1 VYFGQS
7 VERVEDLR
15 LLRGRGIYVDD
26 VAPEGLV
33 HAAVLRSSV
42 AHGSIR
48 RVDVAAAK
56 NVPGVI
62 AVFTGADF
70 DALPV
75 IPLRLAPM
83 EGVDRFL
90 QRPIATDKVR
100 FVGEPVAVVVADSR
114 EIAEDA
120 LDLIELEIEPLPPVV
135 DWEGSSAGASLLF
148 EQHGTNI
155 ATRYQ
160 VGFGD
165 PEAAFAQADYRR
177 KETFRCHRH
186 TACALETRGL
196 VAQWDE
202 QKAHLTVWGCTKV
215 LWYNRAAIAKALGLS
230 AEQVDLVGLDVGGGF
245 GVRGEL
251 YPEDFLI
258 PFLARAIKRPVK
270 WIEDRR
276 EHLMSSN
283 HSREISCDLE
293 IACRRDGTI
302 LALRG
307 IVYANMGAY
316 IRTNG
321 GVVPA
326 KVAQYLPGPYRIPNV
341 AFDVAIFLSN
351 KTPNGTYR
359 APGRFEANFF
369 RERLIDL
376 AATDLGIDPAD
387 FRRKNLIQESE
398 LPYSIG
404 HLVPYEKPSSYDTGD
419 YPAALERVL
428 ASVGYDR
435 LREMNGREVDGK
447 RHGIGIACFVESSGG
462 GPTENARFVL
472 DADGSISVHLGSCS
486 SGQSHET
493 VFAQIAADVLGVR
506 LEQLRMHNGS
516 TPNLAEGFGTFA
528 SRSAVK
534 SGNAVHDGA
543 AKMSE
548 ALLGF
553 AAEILGRGVNDL
565 TWRDGAART
574 HDGAVHFDLPALAR
588 EAAARGRGIE
598 VTGSFSNQELT
609 YTYGAHAAHVAV
621 DLRTGRVE
629 LLDFVAV
636 DDVGRAINPLVVH
649 EQLIGAVVQ
658 GLGGV
663 FLDHLVYDEQGQLLT
678 GSLADYLLPTAS
690 DFPNVRGITLQ
701 EKRAPSNPL
710 GVKGGGEGG
719 MVCVAAAVS
728 NAVAAALKPTGA
740 KITEL
745 PLSPPRIWQAVQEA
759 AGERR

>member
-1 VYFGQS
+1 MYFGQP
-7 VERVEDLR
+7 VERLEDLR
-15 LLRGRGIYVDD
+15 LLRGRGTYVDD

-33 HAAVLRSSV
+33 HTAVLRSSV

-48 RVDVAAAK
+48 RIDVAAAK
-56 NVPGVI
+56 SLSGVL

-70 DALPV
+70 DSLPL
-75 IPLRLAPM
+75 IPLRLAPIP
-83 EGVDRFL
+83 GVERFL
-90 QRPIATDKVR
+90 QRPIATEKVR
-100 FVGEPVAVVVADSR
+100 FVGEPIAVAVASSR

-120 LDLIELEIEPLPPVV
+120 LDLIEVEIEPLPAVV
-135 DWEGSSAGASLLF
+135 DWEASSEGASLLF
-148 EQHGTNI
+148 EQHGSNI
-155 ATRYQ
+155 AARYQ

-165 PEAAFAQADYRR
+165 PDAAFAQADYRR
-177 KETFRCHRH
+177 KETFYCHRH

-202 QKAHLTVWGCTKV
+202 QKVHLTVWGATKV

-230 AEQVDLVGLDVGGGF
+230 TEQVDLVGLDVGGGF

-258 PFLARAIKRPVK
+258 PFIARAISCPVK

-302 LALRG
+302 LGLRG
-307 IVYANMGAY
+307 TVYANMGAY

-326 KVAQYLPGPYRIPNV
+326 KVAQNLPGPYRIPNV

-376 AATDLGIDPAD
+376 TAADLGIDPAD

-398 LPYSIG
+398 LPYDIG

-428 ASVGYDR
+428 TSIGYDR
-435 LREMNGREVDGK
+435 LREMNGREIDGK
-447 RHGIGIACFVESSGG
+447 RHGVGIACFVESSGG

-472 DADGSISVHLGSCS
+472 EPDGAIAVHLGSSS

-493 VFAQIAADVLGVR
+493 AFAQIAADVLGVGI
-506 LEQLRMHNGS
+506 EQLRMHNGS

-543 AKMSE
+543 QKMSE
-548 ALLGF
+548 ALLGL
-553 AAEILGRGVNDL
+553 AAESLGRGVNDL
-565 TWRDGAART
+565 VWRDGAARS
-574 HDGAVHFDLPALAR
+574 HDGAVHFNLPALAR
-588 EAAARGRGIE
+588 EAAQRGRSIE

-636 DDVGRAINPLVVH
+636 DDVGRAINPRVVH

-678 GSLADYLLPTAS
+678 GSLADYLLPIAS

-701 EKRAPSNPL
+701 EKRSPSNPL

-728 NAVAAALKPTGA
+728 NAVAAALKSTRA

-759 AGERR
+759 GRVC